1 MEQARGCWRQLL
13 ARVPRTPCARRG
25 GHGPEM
31 RASTACGRAC
41 GVSCAGQPDTRP
53 RRVHAADQ
61 GGAGAGGQW
70 PPLCV
75 SRRPFGH
82 VARAHSVFWRIRG
95 WRRARSL
102 TQLRRSAGAPR
113 RLRCF
118 PCGTLQT
125 TCCLWNAAASRRG
138 RQLQPGGAG
147 RARARRVCS
156 RITTTDER
164 VRGLFCVLAGTG
176 GSYG

>member
-1 MEQARGCWRQLL
+1 VEQARACWRQLL

-75 SRRPFGH
+75 SRRPFGQ
-82 VARAHSVFWRIRG
+82 VTRAHSVFWRIRG

-102 TQLRRSAGAPR
+102 TQLRRSAGAPTPAAM
-113 RLRCF
+113 F
-118 PCGTLQT
+118 P
-125 TCCLWNAAASRRG
+125 LWDTPNHVLPLERRG
-138 RQLQPGGAG
+138 VPP
-147 RARARRVCS
+147 RAATAARRCGQG
-156 RITTTDER
+156 EGAPR
-164 VRGLFCVLAGTG
+164 VFADHDN
-176 GSYG
+176 